1 MASVCFFSFFFLFFL
16 HCSAFPSSLYREQ
29 RQKINGIFQNEIKVG
44 GDECSITALG
54 NKEIREK
61 THHLNFSVVRK
72 LLLRSAPLPF
82 NQITGPRALT

>member
-1 MASVCFFSFFFLFFL
+1 MASVCFSSSSSFFFYT
-16 HCSAFPSSLYREQ
+16 AQRFPSSLYREQ

-44 GDECSITALG
+44 GDECGITALG
-54 NKEIREK
+54 NKEICEK

-72 LLLRSAPLPF
+72 RLLRSAPLPF